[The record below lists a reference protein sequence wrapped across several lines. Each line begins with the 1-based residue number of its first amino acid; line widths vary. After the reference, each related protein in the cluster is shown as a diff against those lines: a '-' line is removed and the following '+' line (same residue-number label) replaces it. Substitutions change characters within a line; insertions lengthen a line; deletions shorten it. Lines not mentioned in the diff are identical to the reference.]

1 MQNSNF
7 AKRELAEDIFYGQV
21 VINWARWFIV
31 AAGIVLILWTAEEES
46 LAVLGVIPVV
56 AIMGINFYLHGRLL
70 ADRPANTA
78 LVAITSFLDLAVI
91 TTLVLVWSEQNGLAS
106 PFFILYYPVVLAF
119 AFVIPPKISIP
130 FTVVT
135 VATYGAAC
143 ILADP
148 EMLNSVAYVK
158 ALVLR
163 AITLGAM
170 GGLAAYYWRTESGR
184 PRLNVRTENASR
196 DETTVA

>member
-1 MQNSNF
+1 MQNSNHE
-7 AKRELAEDIFYGQV
+7 KRALAEDIFYGQV
-21 VINWARWFIV
+21 VINWARWFVV
-31 AAGIVLILWTAEEES
+31 AVGIALILWTAEEES

-70 ADRPANTA
+70 ADRPANPV
-78 LVAITSFLDLAVI
+78 LVAVTSFLDLAVI

-119 AFVIPPKISIP
+119 AFVMPPKISIP

-135 VATYGAAC
+135 VGAYAAAC

-148 EMLNSVAYVK
+148 EILNSVAYVK

-184 PRLNVRTENASR
+184 PRLNVGAQSVDR